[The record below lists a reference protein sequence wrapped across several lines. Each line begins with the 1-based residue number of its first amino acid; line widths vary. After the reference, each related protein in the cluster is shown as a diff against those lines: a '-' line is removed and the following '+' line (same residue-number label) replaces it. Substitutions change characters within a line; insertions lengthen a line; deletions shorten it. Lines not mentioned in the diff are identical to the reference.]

1 MGPRVSDVDAS
12 RQTDEDTERAAS
24 AAVTALD
31 MVLAE
36 RPDASPRPGQQDMA
50 AAVATAIEERTHLLV
65 EAGTGTGKSLAYLVP
80 ALLSG
85 RRLVVATAT
94 KTLQDQLAGTE
105 LPFLAGCLGVPVTW
119 AVLKGRQSYA
129 CLAKLV
135 EQCGPTLDGTEAVS
149 ELFPAA
155 TEGVSAV
162 ADWISA
168 GGSGDRDDL
177 PAAVDDD
184 LWRQVSVS
192 GMECPGKAN
201 CPQGSRCVAEAALDR
216 ARAAQVVVTNHHLYA
231 LHLSSGSRILP
242 EHDVAVIDEAH
253 RLEAALSSAFAVDV
267 SGRRVRAFAANA
279 RRLVDPERGPT
290 VLEAV
295 EAAAQRLTAAIATL
309 LPARVDT
316 TEGEL
321 GGAILTASRAVAA
334 AAATLRRVEDA
345 DPIAGAVARVQAQA
359 GHLVGDFDLALA
371 LPDGSVAWAEPERA
385 VVRVAPVEVDAS
397 LATHLLVARPTILTS
412 ATLTVGGSFIPL
424 AARLGFLEEPIDPDP
439 FAGDAPDP
447 VARTYRPLRVEGS
460 FDYARQG
467 LLYVASRLPDP
478 REDSWSEAAASEIAL
493 LTAASGGRA
502 LVLTTSHRMLGIVA
516 ARLAGAPFR
525 VLAQGELPKKR
536 LVAEFAADETSTLV
550 ATMGYWEGIDVPG
563 RSLSLVV
570 IDRIPFPRPDDP
582 LMQARRDAVE
592 ARGGSPFDAVDLPH
606 AAMLLAQGAGR
617 LIRGEDDRGMVAVL
631 DSRLTGRR
639 YGQRLLRSLPRLQ
652 RTSDPERAV
661 RYLRDLT
668 EAATSAGP

>member
-1 MGPRVSDVDAS
+1 MDTSDHPDGS
-12 RQTDEDTERAAS
+12 TAAD
-24 AAVTALD
+24 AAVAALD

-36 RPDASPRPGQQDMA
+36 RPDASPRPGQQAMT
-50 AAVATAIEERTHLLV
+50 AAVATAIDGRTHLLV

-105 LPFLAGCLGVPVTW
+105 LPFLATHLGVPVTW
-119 AVLKGRQSYA
+119 AVLKGRQSYV

-135 EQCGPTLDGTEAVS
+135 EQCGPSLDNTEAVS

-155 TEGVSAV
+155 TEGVSEV
-162 ADWISA
+162 AEWITA

-177 PAAVDDD
+177 PAAVDDE

-192 GMECPGKAN
+192 GMECPGKAK
-201 CPQGSRCVAEAALDR
+201 CPQGSRCIAEAALDH
-216 ARAAQVVVTNHHLYA
+216 ARASQVVVTNHHLYA
-231 LHLSSGSRILP
+231 LHLSSGDRILP
-242 EHDVAVIDEAH
+242 EHDVVVIDEAH
-253 RLEAALSSAFAVDV
+253 RLEAALSSAFGVDV
-267 SGRRVRAFAANA
+267 SGRRLLSFAVNA
-279 RRLVDPERGPT
+279 RRLVDPSRGPAA
-290 VLEAV
+290 LEGVRVA
-295 EAAAQRLTAAIATL
+295 ERRLSAAIASL
-309 LPARVDT
+309 PPARVDT
-316 TEGEL
+316 SEGEL
-321 GGAILTASRAVAA
+321 GSAVLAASRAVAT
-334 AAATLRRVEDA
+334 AAATLRRTGET
-345 DPIAGAVARVQAQA
+345 DPIAGAVARVQTQA
-359 GHLVGDFDLALA
+359 GHLVGDFELALD
-371 LPDGSVAWAEPERA
+371 LPGGFVAWVEPDRA
-385 VVRVAPVEVDAS
+385 VVRVAPVEVNAS
-397 LATHLLVARPTILTS
+397 LAAHLLVARPAILTS
-412 ATLTVGGSFIPL
+412 ATLTVGGSFAPL
-424 AARLGFLEEPIDPDP
+424 AARLGFLEEALADDP

-467 LLYVASRLPDP
+467 LLYVASSLPDP
-478 REDSWSEAAASEIAL
+478 REDTWSDATAAEIAR

-525 VLAQGELPKKR
+525 VLVQGELPKKR

-550 ATMGYWEGIDVPG
+550 ATMGYWEGVDVPG

-661 RYLRDLT
+661 RYLHDLGG
-668 EAATSAGP
+668 ATRPSAGPQRLGG